1 MSFAPGSFWVL
12 RFRRGI
18 KAVNEFSFTVFGD
31 PIGQGSMRHIGGGR
45 MIAANDKELRAWRKT
60 IAAAVNE
67 KRREVGKWSFE
78 GAVGLQVR
86 FIVRRKKT
94 QEKLTH
100 AVKPYDLDK
109 LCRSVGDGISIDC
122 DLVLND
128 SQIVRLDASKDFGD
142 EPRAEI
148 RVYAVI

>member
-1 MSFAPGSFWVL
+1 
-12 RFRRGI
+12 
-18 KAVNEFSFTVFGD
+18 
-31 PIGQGSMRHIGGGR
+31 
-45 MIAANDKELRAWRKT
+45 MIAANDKELRAWRKA

-78 GAVGLQVR
+78 GAVGVEIK
-86 FIVRRKKT
+86 FYVRRKKT
-94 QEKLTH
+94 QAKLTH
-100 AVKPYDLDK
+100 AIRPYDLDK
-109 LCRSVGDGISIDC
+109 SCRAVFDGISINC

-128 SQIVRLDASKDFGD
+128 AQVVRLTASKDFGD